1 MEGKWTQTL
10 LIGGCKTLNSRKFL
24 FLSGFSDAYLK
35 PRGQVFLKCIHVWL
49 NPGLSQTW
57 INNQVSKKVHQLRL
71 KQLLNTERHSF
82 FSHQDKN
89 EKEIISLENPVPSQE
104 FW

>member
-49 NPGLSQTW
+49 NPVAKT
-57 INNQVSKKVHQLRL
+57 VHLLRL
-71 KQLLNTERHSF
+71 KQLLNTERHF
-82 FSHQDKN
+82 FFRIKIKMKRDHFLGK
-89 EKEIISLENPVPSQE
+89 PSP
-104 FW
+104 FSGILVALSRKR

>member
-35 PRGQVFLKCIHVWL
+35 PRGQVCLKCIHVWL
-49 NPGLSQTW
+49 NP
-57 INNQVSKKVHQLRL
+57 VSKKVHLLRL